1 MDGLRDPV
9 GGRPTEVYWRRR
21 IVAATGVALLLVVIF
36 FLATSPGGTDKK
48 PGAST
53 TNSPAAVV
61 SGDPTAVAVDGSTR
75 ACTAADVELT
85 MTANPFSFAGGALPV
100 FDVAIKNTGE
110 TPCKLDTAA
119 DGTEFVVWSGGESN
133 KDVYFSTAFC
143 PADGTI
149 ADRQL
154 ILSGGA
160 EEPLSVTWSRERKG
174 EGCTAGDA
182 PADGFY
188 WAQLTIQGIAS
199 EPAQFQL
206 SA

>member
-36 FLATSPGGTDKK
+36 FLATSPGGGSKDSN
-48 PGAST
+48 AST
-53 TNSPAAVV
+53 TTSPAPTV
-61 SGDPTAVAVDGSTR
+61 SGDPVATASDGSAR
-75 ACTAADVELT
+75 ACTAADVQLT
-85 MTANPFSFAGGALPV
+85 MTPNPFSFGGGALPV

-110 TPCKLDTAA
+110 APCKVDTTA
-119 DGTEFVVWSGGESN
+119 DGTEFVIWSGGETN

-174 EGCTAGDA
+174 EGCTAGDD

-188 WAQLTIQGIAS
+188 WAQFTIQGIAS
-199 EPAQFQL
+199 EPAQFEL
-206 SA
+206 SS